1 MIETRIVVNAA
12 GVYADEINNQLSDRK
27 LHITARK
34 GEYMLLDKTVGDYV
48 KSTIFQL
55 PSKMGKGVL
64 VTPTVHGNLLV
75 GPTAVNIEDKEAVNT
90 TMDGLNQI
98 AKVSSRSVKDVPF
111 RQVITSFAG
120 LRAHEDGD
128 DFIIGEASDVQGLI
142 NAAGIESPGLS
153 SAPAIGVAVAELVR
167 DILNAEE
174 KLDFN
179 PIRHG
184 ILDLDTL
191 SLEERNQLIKE
202 NPAYGNIIVTIIT
215 TLFAVAQI
223 YEGKFWNKCI
233 FTIAFNAIWM
243 LIETISGN
251 ILLTYCCEFTDLQA
265 LGTLGSFTSKIVFM
279 IAITALKRVFTK
291 DEIKE
296 LPVRYSFM
304 LVLIPIGSIYIMNNI
319 FMLGYKLHS
328 NRANIQSAVTA
339 VILLGVNVLVFYIYI
354 KLADDLQ
361 LRRMTS
367 VYEQQLDLCERHQ
380 QERELSILRLRDMR
394 HNMKNNLVS
403 ILAYAENGDNEKIIR
418 FVNEIMEEGGIKT
431 STVTNSGNIVIDSL
445 IGYWY
450 VEAKKV
456 GIDFSV
462 NLNIPME
469 MPFRGADIC
478 LILGNLL
485 EML

>member
-1 MIETRIVVNAA
+1 MSMSKTLSYGTDILFIIFAVYLFFYYFDIFLKRRKRTVLSMIGLV
-12 GVYADEINNQLSDRK
+12 
-27 LHITARK
+27 
-34 GEYMLLDKTVGDYV
+34 
-48 KSTIFQL
+48 IFMAWQFEM
-55 PSKMGKGVL
+55 SSV
-64 VTPTVHGNLLV
+64 NLL
-75 GPTAVNIEDKEAVNT
+75 
-90 TMDGLNQI
+90 
-98 AKVSSRSVKDVPF
+98 
-111 RQVITSFAG
+111 
-120 LRAHEDGD
+120 
-128 DFIIGEASDVQGLI
+128 
-142 NAAGIESPGLS
+142 
-153 SAPAIGVAVAELVR
+153 
-167 DILNAEE
+167 
-174 KLDFN
+174 
-179 PIRHG
+179 
-184 ILDLDTL
+184 
-191 SLEERNQLIKE
+191 
-202 NPAYGNIIVTIIT
+202 PAYGNIIVTIIT

-328 NRANIQSAVTA
+328 NRANIQSAVTV

-485 EML
+485 ENAVEAAQKAEGKKYIRLHMKYDKNNLLLFVENNYKGVLIKTKDKRLKSTKTDAENHGVGLSSVYRIAAKYHGVVTIDDDVANRFLIRVVLYGKQE

>member
-1 MIETRIVVNAA
+1 MSMSKTLSYGTDILFIIFAVYLFFYYFDIFLKRRKRTVLSMIGLV
-12 GVYADEINNQLSDRK
+12 
-27 LHITARK
+27 
-34 GEYMLLDKTVGDYV
+34 
-48 KSTIFQL
+48 IFMAWQFEM
-55 PSKMGKGVL
+55 SSV
-64 VTPTVHGNLLV
+64 NLL
-75 GPTAVNIEDKEAVNT
+75 
-90 TMDGLNQI
+90 
-98 AKVSSRSVKDVPF
+98 
-111 RQVITSFAG
+111 
-120 LRAHEDGD
+120 
-128 DFIIGEASDVQGLI
+128 
-142 NAAGIESPGLS
+142 
-153 SAPAIGVAVAELVR
+153 
-167 DILNAEE
+167 
-174 KLDFN
+174 
-179 PIRHG
+179 
-184 ILDLDTL
+184 
-191 SLEERNQLIKE
+191 
-202 NPAYGNIIVTIIT
+202 PAYGNIIVTIIT

-462 NLNIPME
+462 NLNIHME

-485 EML
+485 ENAVEAAQKAEGKKYIRLHMKYDKNNLLLFVENNYKGVLIKTKDKRLKSTKTDAENHGVGLSSVYRIAAKYHGVVTIDDDVANRFLIRVVLYGKQE

>member
-1 MIETRIVVNAA
+1 MSMSKILSYGTDILFIIFAVYLFFYYFDIFLKRRKRTVLSMIGLV
-12 GVYADEINNQLSDRK
+12 
-27 LHITARK
+27 
-34 GEYMLLDKTVGDYV
+34 
-48 KSTIFQL
+48 IFMAWQFEM
-55 PSKMGKGVL
+55 SSV
-64 VTPTVHGNLLV
+64 NLL
-75 GPTAVNIEDKEAVNT
+75 
-90 TMDGLNQI
+90 
-98 AKVSSRSVKDVPF
+98 
-111 RQVITSFAG
+111 
-120 LRAHEDGD
+120 
-128 DFIIGEASDVQGLI
+128 
-142 NAAGIESPGLS
+142 
-153 SAPAIGVAVAELVR
+153 
-167 DILNAEE
+167 
-174 KLDFN
+174 
-179 PIRHG
+179 
-184 ILDLDTL
+184 
-191 SLEERNQLIKE
+191 
-202 NPAYGNIIVTIIT
+202 PAYGNIIVTIIT

-319 FMLGYKLHS
+319 FMLGYRLHS

-339 VILLGVNVLVFYIYI
+339 VILLGVNGLVFYIYI

-380 QERELSILRLRDMR
+380 QERELSILQLRDVR

-485 EML
+485 ENAVEAAQKAEGKKYIRLHMKYDKNNLLLFVENNYKGVLIKTKDKRLKSTKTDAGNHGVGLSSVYRIAAKYHGVVTIDDGVTNRFLIRVVLYGKQK

>member
-1 MIETRIVVNAA
+1 MSMSKTLSYGTDILFIIFAVYLFFYYFDIFLKRRKRTVLSMIGLV
-12 GVYADEINNQLSDRK
+12 
-27 LHITARK
+27 
-34 GEYMLLDKTVGDYV
+34 
-48 KSTIFQL
+48 IFMAWQFEM
-55 PSKMGKGVL
+55 SSV
-64 VTPTVHGNLLV
+64 NLL
-75 GPTAVNIEDKEAVNT
+75 
-90 TMDGLNQI
+90 
-98 AKVSSRSVKDVPF
+98 
-111 RQVITSFAG
+111 
-120 LRAHEDGD
+120 
-128 DFIIGEASDVQGLI
+128 
-142 NAAGIESPGLS
+142 
-153 SAPAIGVAVAELVR
+153 
-167 DILNAEE
+167 
-174 KLDFN
+174 
-179 PIRHG
+179 
-184 ILDLDTL
+184 
-191 SLEERNQLIKE
+191 
-202 NPAYGNIIVTIIT
+202 PAYGNIIVTIIT

-304 LVLIPIGSIYIMNNI
+304 LVLIPRGSIYIMNNI

-485 EML
+485 ENAVEAAQKAEGKKYIRLHMKYDKNNLLLFVENNYKGVLIKTKDKRLKSTKTDAENHGVGLSSVYRIAAKYHGVVTIDDDVANRFLIRVVLYGKQE

>member
-1 MIETRIVVNAA
+1 LFIIFAVYLFFYYFDIFLKRRKRTVLSMIGLV
-12 GVYADEINNQLSDRK
+12 
-27 LHITARK
+27 
-34 GEYMLLDKTVGDYV
+34 
-48 KSTIFQL
+48 IFMAWQFEM
-55 PSKMGKGVL
+55 SSV
-64 VTPTVHGNLLV
+64 NLL
-75 GPTAVNIEDKEAVNT
+75 
-90 TMDGLNQI
+90 
-98 AKVSSRSVKDVPF
+98 
-111 RQVITSFAG
+111 
-120 LRAHEDGD
+120 
-128 DFIIGEASDVQGLI
+128 
-142 NAAGIESPGLS
+142 
-153 SAPAIGVAVAELVR
+153 
-167 DILNAEE
+167 
-174 KLDFN
+174 
-179 PIRHG
+179 
-184 ILDLDTL
+184 
-191 SLEERNQLIKE
+191 
-202 NPAYGNIIVTIIT
+202 PAYGNIIVTIIT

-319 FMLGYKLHS
+319 FMLGYRLHS

-380 QERELSILRLRDMR
+380 QERELSILQLRDVR

-485 EML
+485 ENAVEAAQKAEGKKYIRLHMKYDKNNLLLFVENNYKGVLIKTKDKRLKSTKTDAGNHGVGLSSVYRIAAKYHGVVTIDDGVTNRFLIRVVLYGKQK

>member
-1 MIETRIVVNAA
+1 MIGLV
-12 GVYADEINNQLSDRK
+12 
-27 LHITARK
+27 
-34 GEYMLLDKTVGDYV
+34 
-48 KSTIFQL
+48 IFMAWQFEM
-55 PSKMGKGVL
+55 SSV
-64 VTPTVHGNLLV
+64 NLL
-75 GPTAVNIEDKEAVNT
+75 
-90 TMDGLNQI
+90 
-98 AKVSSRSVKDVPF
+98 
-111 RQVITSFAG
+111 
-120 LRAHEDGD
+120 
-128 DFIIGEASDVQGLI
+128 
-142 NAAGIESPGLS
+142 
-153 SAPAIGVAVAELVR
+153 
-167 DILNAEE
+167 
-174 KLDFN
+174 
-179 PIRHG
+179 
-184 ILDLDTL
+184 
-191 SLEERNQLIKE
+191 
-202 NPAYGNIIVTIIT
+202 PAYGNIIVTIIT

-251 ILLTYCCEFTDLQA
+251 ILLTYCCEFTDLQE
-265 LGTLGSFTSKIVFM
+265 LGTLGSVTSKIVFM

-319 FMLGYKLHS
+319 FMLGYRLHS

-380 QERELSILRLRDMR
+380 QERELSILQLRDVR

-431 STVTNSGNIVIDSL
+431 FSVTNSGNIVIDSL

-450 VEAKKV
+450 AATKKA
-456 GIDFSV
+456 GIEFSV

-485 EML
+485 ENAVEAAQRAESEKYIRIHMKYDKNNLLLFVENNYKGVLIKTKDKRLKSTKTDAGNHGVGLSSVYRIAAKYHGVVTIDDDVANRFLIRVVLYGKQK

>member
-1 MIETRIVVNAA
+1 MSMSKTLSYGTDILFIIFAVYLFFYYFDIFLKRRKRTVLSMIGLV
-12 GVYADEINNQLSDRK
+12 
-27 LHITARK
+27 
-34 GEYMLLDKTVGDYV
+34 
-48 KSTIFQL
+48 IFMAWQFEM
-55 PSKMGKGVL
+55 SSV
-64 VTPTVHGNLLV
+64 NLL
-75 GPTAVNIEDKEAVNT
+75 
-90 TMDGLNQI
+90 
-98 AKVSSRSVKDVPF
+98 
-111 RQVITSFAG
+111 
-120 LRAHEDGD
+120 
-128 DFIIGEASDVQGLI
+128 
-142 NAAGIESPGLS
+142 
-153 SAPAIGVAVAELVR
+153 
-167 DILNAEE
+167 
-174 KLDFN
+174 
-179 PIRHG
+179 
-184 ILDLDTL
+184 
-191 SLEERNQLIKE
+191 
-202 NPAYGNIIVTIIT
+202 PAYGNIIVTIIT

-265 LGTLGSFTSKIVFM
+265 LGTLRSFTSKIVFM

-485 EML
+485 ENAVEAAQKAEGKKYIRLHMKYDKNNLLLFVENNYKGVLIKTKDKRLKSTKTDAENHGVGLSSVYRIAAKYHGVVTIDDDVANRFLIRVVLYGKQE

>member
-1 MIETRIVVNAA
+1 MSMSKILSYGTDILFIIFAVYLFFYYFDIFLKRRKRTVLSMIGLV
-12 GVYADEINNQLSDRK
+12 
-27 LHITARK
+27 
-34 GEYMLLDKTVGDYV
+34 
-48 KSTIFQL
+48 IFMAWQFEM
-55 PSKMGKGVL
+55 SSV
-64 VTPTVHGNLLV
+64 NLL
-75 GPTAVNIEDKEAVNT
+75 
-90 TMDGLNQI
+90 
-98 AKVSSRSVKDVPF
+98 
-111 RQVITSFAG
+111 
-120 LRAHEDGD
+120 
-128 DFIIGEASDVQGLI
+128 
-142 NAAGIESPGLS
+142 
-153 SAPAIGVAVAELVR
+153 
-167 DILNAEE
+167 
-174 KLDFN
+174 
-179 PIRHG
+179 
-184 ILDLDTL
+184 
-191 SLEERNQLIKE
+191 
-202 NPAYGNIIVTIIT
+202 PAYGNIIVTIIT

-319 FMLGYKLHS
+319 FMLGHRLHS

-380 QERELSILRLRDMR
+380 QERELSILQLRDVR

-485 EML
+485 ENAVEAAQKAEGKKYIRLHMKYDKNNLLLFVENNYKGVLIKTKDKRLKSTKTDAGNHGVGLSSVYRIAAKYHGVVTIDDGVTNRFLIRVVLYGKQK

>member
-1 MIETRIVVNAA
+1 MSMSKTLSYGTDILFIIFAVYLFFYYFDIFLKRRKRTVLSMIGLV
-12 GVYADEINNQLSDRK
+12 
-27 LHITARK
+27 
-34 GEYMLLDKTVGDYV
+34 
-48 KSTIFQL
+48 IFMAWQFEM
-55 PSKMGKGVL
+55 SSV
-64 VTPTVHGNLLV
+64 NLLPV
-75 GPTAVNIEDKEAVNT
+75 
-90 TMDGLNQI
+90 
-98 AKVSSRSVKDVPF
+98 
-111 RQVITSFAG
+111 
-120 LRAHEDGD
+120 
-128 DFIIGEASDVQGLI
+128 
-142 NAAGIESPGLS
+142 
-153 SAPAIGVAVAELVR
+153 
-167 DILNAEE
+167 
-174 KLDFN
+174 
-179 PIRHG
+179 
-184 ILDLDTL
+184 
-191 SLEERNQLIKE
+191 
-202 NPAYGNIIVTIIT
+202 YGNIIITIIT

-251 ILLTYCCEFTDLQA
+251 ILLTYCCDFTDLQA

-279 IAITALKRVFTK
+279 IVITALKRVFTK

-319 FMLGYKLHS
+319 FMLGYSLHS

-380 QERELSILRLRDMR
+380 QERELSILQLRDVR

-403 ILAYAENGDNEKIIR
+403 ILAYAENGDNEKIIG

-485 EML
+485 ENAVEAAQKAEGKKYIRLHMKYDKNNLLLFVANNYKGVLIKTKDKRLKSTKTDAGNHGVGLSSVYRIAAKYHGVVTIDDGVTNRFLIRVVLYGKQK

>member
-1 MIETRIVVNAA
+1 MSMSKTLSYGTDILFIIFAVYLFFYYFDIFLKRRKRTVLSMIGLV
-12 GVYADEINNQLSDRK
+12 
-27 LHITARK
+27 
-34 GEYMLLDKTVGDYV
+34 
-48 KSTIFQL
+48 IFMAWQFEM
-55 PSKMGKGVL
+55 SSV
-64 VTPTVHGNLLV
+64 NLL
-75 GPTAVNIEDKEAVNT
+75 
-90 TMDGLNQI
+90 
-98 AKVSSRSVKDVPF
+98 
-111 RQVITSFAG
+111 
-120 LRAHEDGD
+120 
-128 DFIIGEASDVQGLI
+128 
-142 NAAGIESPGLS
+142 
-153 SAPAIGVAVAELVR
+153 
-167 DILNAEE
+167 
-174 KLDFN
+174 
-179 PIRHG
+179 
-184 ILDLDTL
+184 
-191 SLEERNQLIKE
+191 
-202 NPAYGNIIVTIIT
+202 PAYGNIIVTIIT

-223 YEGKFWNKCI
+223 CEGKFWNKCI

-485 EML
+485 ENAVEAAQKAEGKKYIRLHMKYDKNNLLLFVENNYKGVLIKTKDKRLKSTKTDAENHGVGLSSVYRIAAKYHGVVTIDDDVANRFLIRVVLYGKQE

>member
-1 MIETRIVVNAA
+1 MSMSKILSYGTDILFIIFAVYLFFYYFDIFLKRRKRTVLSMIGLV
-12 GVYADEINNQLSDRK
+12 
-27 LHITARK
+27 
-34 GEYMLLDKTVGDYV
+34 
-48 KSTIFQL
+48 IFMAWQFEM
-55 PSKMGKGVL
+55 SSV
-64 VTPTVHGNLLV
+64 NLL
-75 GPTAVNIEDKEAVNT
+75 
-90 TMDGLNQI
+90 
-98 AKVSSRSVKDVPF
+98 
-111 RQVITSFAG
+111 
-120 LRAHEDGD
+120 
-128 DFIIGEASDVQGLI
+128 
-142 NAAGIESPGLS
+142 
-153 SAPAIGVAVAELVR
+153 
-167 DILNAEE
+167 
-174 KLDFN
+174 
-179 PIRHG
+179 
-184 ILDLDTL
+184 
-191 SLEERNQLIKE
+191 
-202 NPAYGNIIVTIIT
+202 PAYGNIIVTIIT

-319 FMLGYKLHS
+319 FMLGYRLHS

-380 QERELSILRLRDMR
+380 QERELSILQLRDVR

-485 EML
+485 ENAVEAAQKAEGKKYIRLHMKYDKNNLLLFVENNYKGVLIKTKDKRLKSTKTDAGNHGVGLSSVYRIAAKYHGVVTIDDGVTNRFLIRVVLYRKQK

>member
-1 MIETRIVVNAA
+1 MSMSKTLSYGTDILFIIFAVYLFFYYFDIFLKRRKRTVLSMIGLV
-12 GVYADEINNQLSDRK
+12 
-27 LHITARK
+27 
-34 GEYMLLDKTVGDYV
+34 
-48 KSTIFQL
+48 IFMAWQFEM
-55 PSKMGKGVL
+55 SSV
-64 VTPTVHGNLLV
+64 NLL
-75 GPTAVNIEDKEAVNT
+75 
-90 TMDGLNQI
+90 
-98 AKVSSRSVKDVPF
+98 
-111 RQVITSFAG
+111 
-120 LRAHEDGD
+120 
-128 DFIIGEASDVQGLI
+128 
-142 NAAGIESPGLS
+142 
-153 SAPAIGVAVAELVR
+153 
-167 DILNAEE
+167 
-174 KLDFN
+174 
-179 PIRHG
+179 
-184 ILDLDTL
+184 
-191 SLEERNQLIKE
+191 
-202 NPAYGNIIVTIIT
+202 PAYGNIIVTIIT

-223 YEGKFWNKCI
+223 YEVKFWNKCI

-485 EML
+485 ENAVEAAQKAEGKKYIRLHMKYDKNNLLLFVENNYKGVLIKTKDKRLKSTKTDAENHGVGLSSVYRIAAKYHGVVTIDDDVANRFLIRVVLYGKQE

>member
-1 MIETRIVVNAA
+1 MSMSKTLSYGTDILFIIFAVYLFFYYFDIFLKRRKRTVLSMIGLV
-12 GVYADEINNQLSDRK
+12 
-27 LHITARK
+27 
-34 GEYMLLDKTVGDYV
+34 
-48 KSTIFQL
+48 IFMAWQFEM
-55 PSKMGKGVL
+55 SSV
-64 VTPTVHGNLLV
+64 NLL
-75 GPTAVNIEDKEAVNT
+75 
-90 TMDGLNQI
+90 
-98 AKVSSRSVKDVPF
+98 
-111 RQVITSFAG
+111 
-120 LRAHEDGD
+120 
-128 DFIIGEASDVQGLI
+128 
-142 NAAGIESPGLS
+142 
-153 SAPAIGVAVAELVR
+153 
-167 DILNAEE
+167 
-174 KLDFN
+174 
-179 PIRHG
+179 
-184 ILDLDTL
+184 
-191 SLEERNQLIKE
+191 
-202 NPAYGNIIVTIIT
+202 PAYGNIIVTIIT

-251 ILLTYCCEFTDLQA
+251 ILLTYFCEFTDLQA

-485 EML
+485 ENAVEAAQKAEGKKYIRLHMKYDKNNLLLFVENNYKGVLIKTKDKRLKSTKTDAENHGVGLSSVYRIAAKYHGVVTIDDDVANRFLIRVVLYGKQE

>member
-1 MIETRIVVNAA
+1 MSMSKTLSYGTDILFIIFAVYLFFYYFDIFLKRRKRTVLSMIGLV
-12 GVYADEINNQLSDRK
+12 
-27 LHITARK
+27 
-34 GEYMLLDKTVGDYV
+34 
-48 KSTIFQL
+48 IFMAWQFEM
-55 PSKMGKGVL
+55 SSV
-64 VTPTVHGNLLV
+64 NLL
-75 GPTAVNIEDKEAVNT
+75 
-90 TMDGLNQI
+90 
-98 AKVSSRSVKDVPF
+98 
-111 RQVITSFAG
+111 
-120 LRAHEDGD
+120 
-128 DFIIGEASDVQGLI
+128 
-142 NAAGIESPGLS
+142 
-153 SAPAIGVAVAELVR
+153 
-167 DILNAEE
+167 
-174 KLDFN
+174 
-179 PIRHG
+179 
-184 ILDLDTL
+184 
-191 SLEERNQLIKE
+191 
-202 NPAYGNIIVTIIT
+202 PAYGNIIVTIIT

-485 EML
+485 ENAVEAAQKAEGKKYIRLHMKYDKNNLLLFVENNYKGVLIKTKDKRLKSTKTDAENHGVGLSSVYRIAAKYYGVVTIDDDVANRFLIRVVLYGKQE

>member
-1 MIETRIVVNAA
+1 MSMSKTLSYGTDILFIIFAVYLFFYYFDIFLKRRKRTVLSMIGLV
-12 GVYADEINNQLSDRK
+12 
-27 LHITARK
+27 
-34 GEYMLLDKTVGDYV
+34 
-48 KSTIFQL
+48 IFMAWQFEM
-55 PSKMGKGVL
+55 SSV
-64 VTPTVHGNLLV
+64 NLL
-75 GPTAVNIEDKEAVNT
+75 
-90 TMDGLNQI
+90 
-98 AKVSSRSVKDVPF
+98 
-111 RQVITSFAG
+111 
-120 LRAHEDGD
+120 
-128 DFIIGEASDVQGLI
+128 
-142 NAAGIESPGLS
+142 
-153 SAPAIGVAVAELVR
+153 
-167 DILNAEE
+167 
-174 KLDFN
+174 
-179 PIRHG
+179 
-184 ILDLDTL
+184 
-191 SLEERNQLIKE
+191 
-202 NPAYGNIIVTIIT
+202 PAYGNIIITIIT

-251 ILLTYCCEFTDLQA
+251 ILLTYCCDFTDLQA

-279 IAITALKRVFTK
+279 IVITALKRVFTK

-319 FMLGYKLHS
+319 FMLGYSLHS

-380 QERELSILRLRDMR
+380 QERELSILQLRDVR

-403 ILAYAENGDNEKIIR
+403 ILAYAENGDNEKIIG

-485 EML
+485 ENAVEATQRAEGEKYIRLHMKYDKNNLLLFVENNYKGVLIKTKDKRLKSTKTDAGNHGVGLSSVYRIAAKYHGVVTIDDNVANRFLIRVVLYGKQK

>member
-1 MIETRIVVNAA
+1 MSYGTDILFIIFAVYLFFYYFDIFLKRRKRTVLSMIGLV
-12 GVYADEINNQLSDRK
+12 
-27 LHITARK
+27 
-34 GEYMLLDKTVGDYV
+34 
-48 KSTIFQL
+48 IFMAWQFEM
-55 PSKMGKGVL
+55 SSV
-64 VTPTVHGNLLV
+64 NLL
-75 GPTAVNIEDKEAVNT
+75 
-90 TMDGLNQI
+90 
-98 AKVSSRSVKDVPF
+98 
-111 RQVITSFAG
+111 
-120 LRAHEDGD
+120 
-128 DFIIGEASDVQGLI
+128 
-142 NAAGIESPGLS
+142 
-153 SAPAIGVAVAELVR
+153 
-167 DILNAEE
+167 
-174 KLDFN
+174 
-179 PIRHG
+179 
-184 ILDLDTL
+184 
-191 SLEERNQLIKE
+191 
-202 NPAYGNIIVTIIT
+202 PAYGNIIVTIIT

-485 EML
+485 ENDVEAAQKAEGKKYIRLHMKYDKNNLLLFVENNYKGVLIKTKDKRLKSTKTDAENHGVGLSSVYRIAAKYHGVVTIDDDVANRFLIRVVLYGKQE

>member
-1 MIETRIVVNAA
+1 MSMSKILSYGTDILFIIFAVYLFFYYFDIFLKRRKRTVLSMIGLV
-12 GVYADEINNQLSDRK
+12 
-27 LHITARK
+27 
-34 GEYMLLDKTVGDYV
+34 
-48 KSTIFQL
+48 IFMAWQFEM
-55 PSKMGKGVL
+55 SSV
-64 VTPTVHGNLLV
+64 NLL
-75 GPTAVNIEDKEAVNT
+75 
-90 TMDGLNQI
+90 
-98 AKVSSRSVKDVPF
+98 
-111 RQVITSFAG
+111 
-120 LRAHEDGD
+120 
-128 DFIIGEASDVQGLI
+128 
-142 NAAGIESPGLS
+142 
-153 SAPAIGVAVAELVR
+153 
-167 DILNAEE
+167 
-174 KLDFN
+174 
-179 PIRHG
+179 
-184 ILDLDTL
+184 
-191 SLEERNQLIKE
+191 
-202 NPAYGNIIVTIIT
+202 PAYGNIIVTIIT

-319 FMLGYKLHS
+319 FMLGYRLHS

-380 QERELSILRLRDMR
+380 QERELSILQLRDVR

-485 EML
+485 ENAVEAAQKAEGKKYIRLHMKYDKNNLLLFVENNYKGVLIKTKDKRLKSTKTDAGNHGVGLSSVYRIAAKYHGVVTIDNGVTNRFLIRVVLYGKQK

>member
-1 MIETRIVVNAA
+1 MSMSKTLSYGTDILFIIFAVYLFFYYFDIFLKRRKRTVLSMIGLV
-12 GVYADEINNQLSDRK
+12 
-27 LHITARK
+27 
-34 GEYMLLDKTVGDYV
+34 
-48 KSTIFQL
+48 IFMAWQFEM
-55 PSKMGKGVL
+55 SSV
-64 VTPTVHGNLLV
+64 NLL
-75 GPTAVNIEDKEAVNT
+75 
-90 TMDGLNQI
+90 
-98 AKVSSRSVKDVPF
+98 
-111 RQVITSFAG
+111 
-120 LRAHEDGD
+120 
-128 DFIIGEASDVQGLI
+128 
-142 NAAGIESPGLS
+142 
-153 SAPAIGVAVAELVR
+153 
-167 DILNAEE
+167 
-174 KLDFN
+174 
-179 PIRHG
+179 
-184 ILDLDTL
+184 
-191 SLEERNQLIKE
+191 
-202 NPAYGNIIVTIIT
+202 PAYGNIIVTIIT

-485 EML
+485 ENAVEATQRAEGEKYIRLHMKYDKNNLLLFVENNYKGVLIKTKDKRLKSTKTDAENHGVGLSSVYRIAAKYHGVVTIDDDVANRFLIRVVLYGKQE

>member
-1 MIETRIVVNAA
+1 MSMSKILSYGTDILFIIFAVYLFFYYFDIFLKRRKRTVLSMIGLV
-12 GVYADEINNQLSDRK
+12 
-27 LHITARK
+27 
-34 GEYMLLDKTVGDYV
+34 
-48 KSTIFQL
+48 IFMAWQFEM
-55 PSKMGKGVL
+55 SSV
-64 VTPTVHGNLLV
+64 NLL
-75 GPTAVNIEDKEAVNT
+75 
-90 TMDGLNQI
+90 
-98 AKVSSRSVKDVPF
+98 
-111 RQVITSFAG
+111 
-120 LRAHEDGD
+120 
-128 DFIIGEASDVQGLI
+128 
-142 NAAGIESPGLS
+142 
-153 SAPAIGVAVAELVR
+153 
-167 DILNAEE
+167 
-174 KLDFN
+174 
-179 PIRHG
+179 
-184 ILDLDTL
+184 
-191 SLEERNQLIKE
+191 
-202 NPAYGNIIVTIIT
+202 PAYGNIIVTIIT

-319 FMLGYKLHS
+319 FMLGYRLHS

-380 QERELSILRLRDMR
+380 QERELSILQLRDVR

-485 EML
+485 ENAVEAVQKAEGKKYIRLHMKYDKNNLLLFVENNYKGVLIKTKDKRLKSTKTDAGNHGVGLSSVYRIAAKYHGVVTIDDGVTNRFLIRVVLYGKQK

>member
-1 MIETRIVVNAA
+1 MSMSKTLSYGTDILFIIFAVYLFFYYFDIFLKRRKRTVLSMIGLV
-12 GVYADEINNQLSDRK
+12 
-27 LHITARK
+27 
-34 GEYMLLDKTVGDYV
+34 
-48 KSTIFQL
+48 IFMAWQFEM
-55 PSKMGKGVL
+55 SSV
-64 VTPTVHGNLLV
+64 NLL
-75 GPTAVNIEDKEAVNT
+75 
-90 TMDGLNQI
+90 
-98 AKVSSRSVKDVPF
+98 
-111 RQVITSFAG
+111 
-120 LRAHEDGD
+120 
-128 DFIIGEASDVQGLI
+128 
-142 NAAGIESPGLS
+142 
-153 SAPAIGVAVAELVR
+153 
-167 DILNAEE
+167 
-174 KLDFN
+174 
-179 PIRHG
+179 
-184 ILDLDTL
+184 
-191 SLEERNQLIKE
+191 
-202 NPAYGNIIVTIIT
+202 PAYGNIIVTIIT

-485 EML
+485 ENAVEAAQKAEGKKYIRLHMKYDKNNLLLFVENNYKGVLIKTKDKRLKSTKTDAENHGVGLSSVYRIAAKYHGVVTIDDDVANRFLIRVGLYGKQE

>member
-1 MIETRIVVNAA
+1 MSMSKILSYGTDILFIIFAVYLFFYYFDIFLKRRKRTVLSMIGLV
-12 GVYADEINNQLSDRK
+12 
-27 LHITARK
+27 
-34 GEYMLLDKTVGDYV
+34 
-48 KSTIFQL
+48 IFMAWQFEM
-55 PSKMGKGVL
+55 SSV
-64 VTPTVHGNLLV
+64 NLL
-75 GPTAVNIEDKEAVNT
+75 
-90 TMDGLNQI
+90 
-98 AKVSSRSVKDVPF
+98 
-111 RQVITSFAG
+111 
-120 LRAHEDGD
+120 
-128 DFIIGEASDVQGLI
+128 
-142 NAAGIESPGLS
+142 
-153 SAPAIGVAVAELVR
+153 
-167 DILNAEE
+167 
-174 KLDFN
+174 
-179 PIRHG
+179 
-184 ILDLDTL
+184 
-191 SLEERNQLIKE
+191 
-202 NPAYGNIIVTIIT
+202 PAYGNIIVTIIT

-319 FMLGYKLHS
+319 FMLGYRLHS

-380 QERELSILRLRDMR
+380 QERELSILQLRDVR

-485 EML
+485 ENAVEAAQKAEGKKYIRLHMKYAKNNLLLFVENNYKGVLIKTKDKRLKSTKTDAGNHGVGLSSVYRIAAKYHGVVTIDDGVTNRFLIRVVLYGKQK

>member
-1 MIETRIVVNAA
+1 MSMSKILSYGTDILFIIFAVYLFFYYFDIFLKRRKRIV
-12 GVYADEINNQLSDRK
+12 LSMIG
-27 LHITARK
+27 L
-34 GEYMLLDKTVGDYV
+34 V
-48 KSTIFQL
+48 IFMAWQFEM
-55 PSKMGKGVL
+55 SSV
-64 VTPTVHGNLLV
+64 NLL
-75 GPTAVNIEDKEAVNT
+75 
-90 TMDGLNQI
+90 
-98 AKVSSRSVKDVPF
+98 
-111 RQVITSFAG
+111 
-120 LRAHEDGD
+120 
-128 DFIIGEASDVQGLI
+128 
-142 NAAGIESPGLS
+142 
-153 SAPAIGVAVAELVR
+153 
-167 DILNAEE
+167 
-174 KLDFN
+174 
-179 PIRHG
+179 
-184 ILDLDTL
+184 
-191 SLEERNQLIKE
+191 
-202 NPAYGNIIVTIIT
+202 PAYGNIIVTIIT

-380 QERELSILRLRDMR
+380 QERELSILQLRDVR

-485 EML
+485 ENAVEAAQKAEGKKYIRLHMKYDKNNLLLFVENNYKGVLIKTKDKRLKSTKTDAGNHGVGLSSVYRIAAKYHGVVTIDDGVTNRFLIRVVLYGKQK

>member
-1 MIETRIVVNAA
+1 MSMSKILSYGTDILFIIFAVYLFFYYFDIFLKRRKRTVLSMIGLV
-12 GVYADEINNQLSDRK
+12 
-27 LHITARK
+27 
-34 GEYMLLDKTVGDYV
+34 
-48 KSTIFQL
+48 IFMAWQFEM
-55 PSKMGKGVL
+55 SSV
-64 VTPTVHGNLLV
+64 NLL
-75 GPTAVNIEDKEAVNT
+75 
-90 TMDGLNQI
+90 
-98 AKVSSRSVKDVPF
+98 
-111 RQVITSFAG
+111 
-120 LRAHEDGD
+120 
-128 DFIIGEASDVQGLI
+128 
-142 NAAGIESPGLS
+142 
-153 SAPAIGVAVAELVR
+153 
-167 DILNAEE
+167 
-174 KLDFN
+174 
-179 PIRHG
+179 
-184 ILDLDTL
+184 
-191 SLEERNQLIKE
+191 
-202 NPAYGNIIVTIIT
+202 PAYGNIIVTIIT
-215 TLFAVAQI
+215 TLYAVAQI

-319 FMLGYKLHS
+319 FMLGYRLHS

-380 QERELSILRLRDMR
+380 QERELSILQLRDVR

-485 EML
+485 ENAVEAAQKAEGKKYIRLHMKYDKNNLLLFVENNYKGVLIKTKDKRLKSTKTDAGNHGVGLSSVYRIAAKYHGVVTIDDGVTNRFLIRVVLYRKQK

>member
-1 MIETRIVVNAA
+1 MSMSKTLSYGTDILFIIFAVYLFFYYFDIFLKRRKRTVLSMIGLV
-12 GVYADEINNQLSDRK
+12 
-27 LHITARK
+27 
-34 GEYMLLDKTVGDYV
+34 
-48 KSTIFQL
+48 IFMAWQFEM
-55 PSKMGKGVL
+55 SSV
-64 VTPTVHGNLLV
+64 NLLPV
-75 GPTAVNIEDKEAVNT
+75 
-90 TMDGLNQI
+90 
-98 AKVSSRSVKDVPF
+98 
-111 RQVITSFAG
+111 
-120 LRAHEDGD
+120 
-128 DFIIGEASDVQGLI
+128 
-142 NAAGIESPGLS
+142 
-153 SAPAIGVAVAELVR
+153 
-167 DILNAEE
+167 
-174 KLDFN
+174 
-179 PIRHG
+179 
-184 ILDLDTL
+184 
-191 SLEERNQLIKE
+191 
-202 NPAYGNIIVTIIT
+202 YGNIIVTIIT

-485 EML
+485 ENAVEAAQKAEGKKYIRLHMKYDKNNLLLFVENNYKGVLIKTKDKRLKSTKTDAENHGVGLSSVYRIAAKYHGVVTIDDDVANRFLIRVVLYGKQE

>member
-1 MIETRIVVNAA
+1 MSMSKTLSYGTDILFIIFAVYLFFYYFDIFLKRRKRTVLSMIGLV
-12 GVYADEINNQLSDRK
+12 
-27 LHITARK
+27 
-34 GEYMLLDKTVGDYV
+34 
-48 KSTIFQL
+48 IFMAWQFEM
-55 PSKMGKGVL
+55 SSV
-64 VTPTVHGNLLV
+64 NLL
-75 GPTAVNIEDKEAVNT
+75 
-90 TMDGLNQI
+90 
-98 AKVSSRSVKDVPF
+98 
-111 RQVITSFAG
+111 
-120 LRAHEDGD
+120 
-128 DFIIGEASDVQGLI
+128 
-142 NAAGIESPGLS
+142 
-153 SAPAIGVAVAELVR
+153 
-167 DILNAEE
+167 
-174 KLDFN
+174 
-179 PIRHG
+179 
-184 ILDLDTL
+184 
-191 SLEERNQLIKE
+191 
-202 NPAYGNIIVTIIT
+202 PAYGNIIVTIIT

-485 EML
+485 ENAVEAAQKAEGKKYIRLHMKYDKNNLLLFVENNYKGVLIKTKDKRLKSTKTDAENHGVGLSSVYRIAAKYHGVVTIDDDVASRFLIRVVLYGKQE

>member
-1 MIETRIVVNAA
+1 MSMSKTLSYGTDILFIIFAVYLFFYYFDIFLKRRKRTVLSMIGLV
-12 GVYADEINNQLSDRK
+12 
-27 LHITARK
+27 
-34 GEYMLLDKTVGDYV
+34 
-48 KSTIFQL
+48 IFMAWQFEM
-55 PSKMGKGVL
+55 SSV
-64 VTPTVHGNLLV
+64 NLL
-75 GPTAVNIEDKEAVNT
+75 
-90 TMDGLNQI
+90 
-98 AKVSSRSVKDVPF
+98 
-111 RQVITSFAG
+111 
-120 LRAHEDGD
+120 
-128 DFIIGEASDVQGLI
+128 
-142 NAAGIESPGLS
+142 
-153 SAPAIGVAVAELVR
+153 
-167 DILNAEE
+167 
-174 KLDFN
+174 
-179 PIRHG
+179 
-184 ILDLDTL
+184 
-191 SLEERNQLIKE
+191 
-202 NPAYGNIIVTIIT
+202 PAYGNIIVTIIT

-450 VEAKKV
+450 VEEKKV

-485 EML
+485 ENAVEAAQKAEGKKYIRLHMKYDKNNLLLFVENNYKGVLIKTKDKRLKSTKTDAENHGVGLSSVYRIAAKYHGVVTIDDDVANRFLIRVVLYGKQE

>member
-1 MIETRIVVNAA
+1 MSMSKTLSYGTDILFIIFAVYLFFYYFDIFLKRRKRTVLSMIGLV
-12 GVYADEINNQLSDRK
+12 
-27 LHITARK
+27 
-34 GEYMLLDKTVGDYV
+34 
-48 KSTIFQL
+48 IFMAWQFEM
-55 PSKMGKGVL
+55 SSV
-64 VTPTVHGNLLV
+64 NLL
-75 GPTAVNIEDKEAVNT
+75 
-90 TMDGLNQI
+90 
-98 AKVSSRSVKDVPF
+98 
-111 RQVITSFAG
+111 
-120 LRAHEDGD
+120 
-128 DFIIGEASDVQGLI
+128 
-142 NAAGIESPGLS
+142 
-153 SAPAIGVAVAELVR
+153 
-167 DILNAEE
+167 
-174 KLDFN
+174 
-179 PIRHG
+179 
-184 ILDLDTL
+184 
-191 SLEERNQLIKE
+191 
-202 NPAYGNIIVTIIT
+202 PAYGNIIVTIIT

-361 LRRMTS
+361 LRIMTS

-485 EML
+485 ENAVEAAQKAEGKKYIRLHMKYDKNNLLLFVENNYKGVLIKTKDKRLKSTKTDAENHGVGLSSVYRIAAKYHGVVTIDDDVANRFLIRVVLYGKQE

>member
-1 MIETRIVVNAA
+1 MSMSKTLSYGTDILFIIFAVYLFFYYFDIFLKRRKRTVLSMIGLV
-12 GVYADEINNQLSDRK
+12 
-27 LHITARK
+27 
-34 GEYMLLDKTVGDYV
+34 
-48 KSTIFQL
+48 IFMAWQFEM
-55 PSKMGKGVL
+55 SSV
-64 VTPTVHGNLLV
+64 NLL
-75 GPTAVNIEDKEAVNT
+75 
-90 TMDGLNQI
+90 
-98 AKVSSRSVKDVPF
+98 
-111 RQVITSFAG
+111 
-120 LRAHEDGD
+120 
-128 DFIIGEASDVQGLI
+128 
-142 NAAGIESPGLS
+142 
-153 SAPAIGVAVAELVR
+153 
-167 DILNAEE
+167 
-174 KLDFN
+174 
-179 PIRHG
+179 
-184 ILDLDTL
+184 
-191 SLEERNQLIKE
+191 
-202 NPAYGNIIVTIIT
+202 PAYGNIIVTIIT

-485 EML
+485 ENAVEAAQKAEGKKYIRLRMKYDKNNLLLFVENNYKGVLIKTKDKRLKSTKTDAGNHGVGLSSVYRIAAKYHGVVTIDDGVTNRFLIRVVLYGKQK

>member
-1 MIETRIVVNAA
+1 MSMSKILSYGTDILFIIFAVYLFFYYFDIFLKRRKRTVLSMIGLV
-12 GVYADEINNQLSDRK
+12 
-27 LHITARK
+27 
-34 GEYMLLDKTVGDYV
+34 
-48 KSTIFQL
+48 IFMAWQFEM
-55 PSKMGKGVL
+55 SSV
-64 VTPTVHGNLLV
+64 NLL
-75 GPTAVNIEDKEAVNT
+75 
-90 TMDGLNQI
+90 
-98 AKVSSRSVKDVPF
+98 
-111 RQVITSFAG
+111 
-120 LRAHEDGD
+120 
-128 DFIIGEASDVQGLI
+128 
-142 NAAGIESPGLS
+142 
-153 SAPAIGVAVAELVR
+153 
-167 DILNAEE
+167 
-174 KLDFN
+174 
-179 PIRHG
+179 
-184 ILDLDTL
+184 
-191 SLEERNQLIKE
+191 
-202 NPAYGNIIVTIIT
+202 PAYGNIIVTIIT

-380 QERELSILRLRDMR
+380 QERELSILQLRDVR

-485 EML
+485 ENAVEAAQKAEGKKYIRLHMKYDKNNLLLFVENNYKGVLIKTKDKRLKSTKTDAGNHGVGLSSVYRIAAKYHGVVTIDDGVTNRFLIRVVLYGKQK